1 MTQELLRLH
10 DAKVKMDGRVILDVD
25 DFVINQG
32 ERIVVLG
39 PNGSG
44 KSTLV
49 KLLTKEIEPV
59 WRETP
64 PVLFM
69 GQPDPSEE
77 TLIETVGL
85 VSTDVQ
91 ERMMVHRTVFDIVLG
106 GFFGSVGVPFH
117 IGASDEQVEQAR
129 KAIREI
135 GIPSLSER
143 DMLTLSTGRA
153 RRALIARALI
163 NEPQLI
169 ILDEPETGLDF
180 HNQILV
186 LDMVKRLSGE
196 EGISAIMNTHYPTN
210 AMSVSDEAFMMN
222 HKGRFFYGPTREV
235 LTEENISQSFDV
247 RVLVSDLVDNGRHV
261 RSIVP
266 VALTAN

>member
-32 ERIVVLG
+32 EHIVVLG

-77 TLIETVGL
+77 TLIETVRA
-85 VSTDVQ
+85 SYPPTC
-91 ERMMVHRTVFDIVLG
+91 RSSMRVHRTVFDIVPRRLLRKCRRAL
-106 GFFGSVGVPFH
+106 PH
-117 IGASDEQVEQAR
+117 RQPPTHQVDRLR

-143 DMLTLSTGRA
+143 DMLTLSTGQA

-163 NEPQLI
+163 NGPALLI
-169 ILDEPETGLDF
+169 FDEPTLGLDPEGAWNMRQSLSALAKAGHTVLVIT
-180 HNQILV
+180 HNV
-186 LDMVKRLSGE
+186 GD
-196 EGISAIMNTHYPTN
+196 IMPEFERVVMLQDAHIV
-210 AMSVSDEAFMMN
+210 AD
-222 HKGRFFYGPTREV
+222 GPKEEV
-235 LTEENISQSFDV
+235 LTTQKLRHLFGVPIT
-247 RVLVSDLVDNGRHV
+247 LVEMDGRYH
-261 RSIVP
+261 
-266 VALTAN
+266 LQ

>member
-143 DMLTLSTGRA
+143 DMLTLSTGQA

-163 NEPQLI
+163 NGPALLI
-169 ILDEPETGLDF
+169 FDEPTSGLDPEGAWNMRQSLSALAKAG
-180 HNQILV
+180 HTILV
-186 LDMVKRLSGE
+186 
-196 EGISAIMNTHYPTN
+196 ITHN
-210 AMSVSDEAFMMN
+210 VSDIMPEFDRVVMLQDA
-222 HKGRFFYGPTREV
+222 HIAADGPKEEV
-235 LTEENISQSFDV
+235 LTTQKLRHLFGVPIT
-247 RVLVSDLVDNGRHV
+247 LVETDGRYH
-261 RSIVP
+261 
-266 VALTAN
+266 LQ

>member
-10 DAKVKMDGRVILDVD
+10 DAKVKMDGRMILDVD

-143 DMLTLSTGRA
+143 DMLTLSTGQA

-163 NEPQLI
+163 NGPALLI
-169 ILDEPETGLDF
+169 FDEPTSGLDPEGAWNMRQSLSALAKAG
-180 HNQILV
+180 HTILV
-186 LDMVKRLSGE
+186 
-196 EGISAIMNTHYPTN
+196 ITHN
-210 AMSVSDEAFMMN
+210 VSDIMPEFDRVVMLQDA
-222 HKGRFFYGPTREV
+222 HIVADGPKEEV
-235 LTEENISQSFDV
+235 LTTQKLRHLFGVPIT
-247 RVLVSDLVDNGRHV
+247 LVETDGRYH
-261 RSIVP
+261 
-266 VALTAN
+266 LQ

>member
-91 ERMMVHRTVFDIVLG
+91 ERVMVHRTVFDIVLG

-143 DMLTLSTGRA
+143 DMLTLSTGQA

-163 NEPQLI
+163 NGPALLI
-169 ILDEPETGLDF
+169 FDEPTSGLDPEGAWNMRQSLSALAKAG
-180 HNQILV
+180 HTILV
-186 LDMVKRLSGE
+186 
-196 EGISAIMNTHYPTN
+196 ITHN
-210 AMSVSDEAFMMN
+210 VSDIMPEFDRVVMLQDA
-222 HKGRFFYGPTREV
+222 HIVADGPKEEV
-235 LTEENISQSFDV
+235 LTTQKLRHLFGVPIT
-247 RVLVSDLVDNGRHV
+247 LVETDGRYH
-261 RSIVP
+261 
-266 VALTAN
+266 LQ

>member
-10 DAKVKMDGRVILDVD
+10 DAKVKMDGRVSLDVD

-32 ERIVVLG
+32 EHIVVLG

-143 DMLTLSTGRA
+143 DMLTLSTGQA

-163 NEPQLI
+163 NGPALLI
-169 ILDEPETGLDF
+169 FDEPTSGLDPEGAWNMRQSLSALAKAG
-180 HNQILV
+180 HTILV
-186 LDMVKRLSGE
+186 
-196 EGISAIMNTHYPTN
+196 ITHN
-210 AMSVSDEAFMMN
+210 VSDIMPEFERVVMLQDA
-222 HKGRFFYGPTREV
+222 HIVADGPKEEV
-235 LTEENISQSFDV
+235 LTTQKLRHLIGV
-247 RVLVSDLVDNGRHV
+247 PITLVETDGRYH
-261 RSIVP
+261 
-266 VALTAN
+266 LQ

>member
-85 VSTDVQ
+85 VSIDVQ

-143 DMLTLSTGRA
+143 DMLTLSTGQA

-163 NEPQLI
+163 NGPALLI
-169 ILDEPETGLDF
+169 FDEPTSGLDPEGAWNMRQSLSALAKAG
-180 HNQILV
+180 HTILV
-186 LDMVKRLSGE
+186 
-196 EGISAIMNTHYPTN
+196 ITHN
-210 AMSVSDEAFMMN
+210 VSDIMPEFDRVVMLQDA
-222 HKGRFFYGPTREV
+222 HIVADGPKEEV
-235 LTEENISQSFDV
+235 LTTQKLRHLFGVPIT
-247 RVLVSDLVDNGRHV
+247 LVETDGRYH
-261 RSIVP
+261 
-266 VALTAN
+266 LQ

>member
-10 DAKVKMDGRVILDVD
+10 DAKVKMDGRVILAVD

-143 DMLTLSTGRA
+143 DMLTLSTGQA

-163 NEPQLI
+163 NGPALLI
-169 ILDEPETGLDF
+169 FDEPTSGLDPEGAWNMRQSLSALAKAG
-180 HNQILV
+180 HTILV
-186 LDMVKRLSGE
+186 
-196 EGISAIMNTHYPTN
+196 ITHN
-210 AMSVSDEAFMMN
+210 VSDIMPEFDRVVMLQDA
-222 HKGRFFYGPTREV
+222 HIVADGPKEEV
-235 LTEENISQSFDV
+235 LTTQKLRHLFGVPIT
-247 RVLVSDLVDNGRHV
+247 LVETDGRYH
-261 RSIVP
+261 
-266 VALTAN
+266 LQ

>member
-91 ERMMVHRTVFDIVLG
+91 ERMMVHRTVLDIVLG

-143 DMLTLSTGRA
+143 DMLTLSTGQA

-163 NEPQLI
+163 NGPALLI
-169 ILDEPETGLDF
+169 FDEPTSGLDPEGAWNMRQSLSALAKAG
-180 HNQILV
+180 HTILV
-186 LDMVKRLSGE
+186 
-196 EGISAIMNTHYPTN
+196 ITHN
-210 AMSVSDEAFMMN
+210 VSDIMPEFDRVVMLQDA
-222 HKGRFFYGPTREV
+222 HIVADGPKEEV
-235 LTEENISQSFDV
+235 LTTQKLRHLFGVPIT
-247 RVLVSDLVDNGRHV
+247 LVETDGRYH
-261 RSIVP
+261 
-266 VALTAN
+266 LQ

>member
-143 DMLTLSTGRA
+143 DMLTLSTGQA

-163 NEPQLI
+163 NGPALLI
-169 ILDEPETGLDF
+169 FDEPTSGLDPEGAWNMRQSLSALAKAG
-180 HNQILV
+180 HTILV
-186 LDMVKRLSGE
+186 
-196 EGISAIMNTHYPTN
+196 ITHN
-210 AMSVSDEAFMMN
+210 VSDTMPEFDRVVMLQDA
-222 HKGRFFYGPTREV
+222 HIVADGPKEEV
-235 LTEENISQSFDV
+235 LTTQKLRHLFGVPIT
-247 RVLVSDLVDNGRHV
+247 LVETDGRYH
-261 RSIVP
+261 
-266 VALTAN
+266 LQ

>member
-143 DMLTLSTGRA
+143 DMLTLSTGQA

-163 NEPQLI
+163 NGPALLI
-169 ILDEPETGLDF
+169 FDEPTSGLDPEGAWNMRQSLSALAKAG
-180 HNQILV
+180 HTILV
-186 LDMVKRLSGE
+186 
-196 EGISAIMNTHYPTN
+196 ITHN
-210 AMSVSDEAFMMN
+210 VSDIMPEFDRVAMLQDA
-222 HKGRFFYGPTREV
+222 HIVADGPKEEV
-235 LTEENISQSFDV
+235 LTTQKLRHLFGVPIT
-247 RVLVSDLVDNGRHV
+247 LVETDGRYH
-261 RSIVP
+261 
-266 VALTAN
+266 LQ

>member
-106 GFFGSVGVPFH
+106 GFFGRPARPFAKSASRRCPSVTCSRFP
-117 IGASDEQVEQAR
+117 
-129 KAIREI
+129 
-135 GIPSLSER
+135 R
-143 DMLTLSTGRA
+143 D
-153 RRALIARALI
+153 
-163 NEPQLI
+163 
-169 ILDEPETGLDF
+169 
-180 HNQILV
+180 
-186 LDMVKRLSGE
+186 
-196 EGISAIMNTHYPTN
+196 
-210 AMSVSDEAFMMN
+210 
-222 HKGRFFYGPTREV
+222 
-235 LTEENISQSFDV
+235 
-247 RVLVSDLVDNGRHV
+247 RHV
-261 RSIVP
+261 ARSLPARSSTVP
-266 VALTAN
+266 RC

>member
-32 ERIVVLG
+32 ECIVVLG

-143 DMLTLSTGRA
+143 DMLTLSTGQA

-163 NEPQLI
+163 NGPALLI
-169 ILDEPETGLDF
+169 FDEPTSGLDPEGAWNMRQSLSALAKAG
-180 HNQILV
+180 HTILV
-186 LDMVKRLSGE
+186 
-196 EGISAIMNTHYPTN
+196 ITHN
-210 AMSVSDEAFMMN
+210 VSDIMPEFDRVVMLQDA
-222 HKGRFFYGPTREV
+222 HIVADGPKEEV
-235 LTEENISQSFDV
+235 LTTQKLRHLFGVPIT
-247 RVLVSDLVDNGRHV
+247 LVETDGRYH
-261 RSIVP
+261 
-266 VALTAN
+266 LQ

>member
-143 DMLTLSTGRA
+143 DMLTLSTGQA

-163 NEPQLI
+163 NGPALLI
-169 ILDEPETGLDF
+169 FDEPTSGLDPEGAWNMRQSLSALAKAG
-180 HNQILV
+180 HTILV
-186 LDMVKRLSGE
+186 
-196 EGISAIMNTHYPTN
+196 ITHN
-210 AMSVSDEAFMMN
+210 VSDIMSEFDRVVMLQDA
-222 HKGRFFYGPTREV
+222 HIVADGPKEEV
-235 LTEENISQSFDV
+235 LTTQKLRHLFGVPIT
-247 RVLVSDLVDNGRHV
+247 LVETDGRYH
-261 RSIVP
+261 
-266 VALTAN
+266 LQ

>member
-143 DMLTLSTGRA
+143 DMLTLSTGQA

-163 NEPQLI
+163 NGPALLI
-169 ILDEPETGLDF
+169 FDEPTSGLDPEGAWNMRQSLSALAKAG
-180 HNQILV
+180 HTILV
-186 LDMVKRLSGE
+186 
-196 EGISAIMNTHYPTN
+196 ITHN
-210 AMSVSDEAFMMN
+210 VSDIMPEFDRVVMLQDA
-222 HKGRFFYGPTREV
+222 HIVADGPKKEV
-235 LTEENISQSFDV
+235 LTTQKLRHLFGVPIT
-247 RVLVSDLVDNGRHV
+247 LVETDGRYH
-261 RSIVP
+261 
-266 VALTAN
+266 LQ

>member
-59 WRETP
+59 CRETP

-143 DMLTLSTGRA
+143 DMLTLSTGQA

-163 NEPQLI
+163 NGPALLI
-169 ILDEPETGLDF
+169 FDEPTSGLDPEGAWNMRQSLSALAKAG
-180 HNQILV
+180 HTILV
-186 LDMVKRLSGE
+186 
-196 EGISAIMNTHYPTN
+196 ITHN
-210 AMSVSDEAFMMN
+210 VSDIMPEFDRVVMLQDA
-222 HKGRFFYGPTREV
+222 HIVADGPKEEV
-235 LTEENISQSFDV
+235 LTTQKLRHLFGVPIT
-247 RVLVSDLVDNGRHV
+247 LVETDGRYH
-261 RSIVP
+261 
-266 VALTAN
+266 LQ

>member
-143 DMLTLSTGRA
+143 DMLTLSTGQA

-163 NEPQLI
+163 NGPALLI
-169 ILDEPETGLDF
+169 FDEPTSGLDPEGAWNMRQSLSALAKAG
-180 HNQILV
+180 HTILV
-186 LDMVKRLSGE
+186 
-196 EGISAIMNTHYPTN
+196 ITHN
-210 AMSVSDEAFMMN
+210 VSDIMLQDA
-222 HKGRFFYGPTREV
+222 HIVADGPKEEV
-235 LTEENISQSFDV
+235 LTTQKLRHLFGVPIT
-247 RVLVSDLVDNGRHV
+247 LVETDGRYH
-261 RSIVP
+261 
-266 VALTAN
+266 LQ

>member
-32 ERIVVLG
+32 EHIVVLG

-69 GQPDPSEE
+69 GQSEE

-143 DMLTLSTGRA
+143 DMLTLSTGQA

-163 NEPQLI
+163 NGPALLI
-169 ILDEPETGLDF
+169 FDEPTLGLDPEGAWNMRQSLSALAKAG
-180 HNQILV
+180 HTILV
-186 LDMVKRLSGE
+186 
-196 EGISAIMNTHYPTN
+196 ITHN
-210 AMSVSDEAFMMN
+210 VSDIMPEFERVVMLQDA
-222 HKGRFFYGPTREV
+222 HIVADGPKEEV
-235 LTEENISQSFDV
+235 LTTQKLRHLFGVPIT
-247 RVLVSDLVDNGRHV
+247 LVETDGRYH
-261 RSIVP
+261 
-266 VALTAN
+266 LQ

>member
-143 DMLTLSTGRA
+143 DMLTLSTGQA

-163 NEPQLI
+163 NGPALLI
-169 ILDEPETGLDF
+169 FDEPTSGLDPEGAWNMRQSLAALAKAG
-180 HNQILV
+180 HTILV
-186 LDMVKRLSGE
+186 
-196 EGISAIMNTHYPTN
+196 ITHN
-210 AMSVSDEAFMMN
+210 VSDIMPEFDRVVMLQDA
-222 HKGRFFYGPTREV
+222 HIVADGPKEEV
-235 LTEENISQSFDV
+235 LTTQKLRHLFGVPIT
-247 RVLVSDLVDNGRHV
+247 LVETDGRYH
-261 RSIVP
+261 
-266 VALTAN
+266 LQ

>member
-106 GFFGSVGVPFH
+106 GFFGSAGVPFH

-143 DMLTLSTGRA
+143 DMLTLSTGQA

-163 NEPQLI
+163 NGPALLI
-169 ILDEPETGLDF
+169 FDEPTSGLAPEGAWNMRQSLSALAKAG
-180 HNQILV
+180 HTILV
-186 LDMVKRLSGE
+186 
-196 EGISAIMNTHYPTN
+196 ITHN
-210 AMSVSDEAFMMN
+210 VSDIMPEFDRVVMLQDA
-222 HKGRFFYGPTREV
+222 HIVADGPKEEV
-235 LTEENISQSFDV
+235 LTTQKLRHLFGVPIT
-247 RVLVSDLVDNGRHV
+247 LVETDGRYH
-261 RSIVP
+261 
-266 VALTAN
+266 LQ

>member
-32 ERIVVLG
+32 EHIVVLG

-129 KAIREI
+129 KVIREI

-143 DMLTLSTGRA
+143 DMLTLSTGQA

-163 NEPQLI
+163 NGPALLI
-169 ILDEPETGLDF
+169 FDEPTLGLDPEGAWNMRQSLSALAKAGHTVLVIT
-180 HNQILV
+180 HNV
-186 LDMVKRLSGE
+186 GD
-196 EGISAIMNTHYPTN
+196 IMPEFERVVMLQDAHIV
-210 AMSVSDEAFMMN
+210 AD
-222 HKGRFFYGPTREV
+222 GPKEEV
-235 LTEENISQSFDV
+235 LTTQKLRHLFGVPIT
-247 RVLVSDLVDNGRHV
+247 LVEMDGRYH
-261 RSIVP
+261 
-266 VALTAN
+266 LQ

>member
-143 DMLTLSTGRA
+143 DMLTLSTGQA

-163 NEPQLI
+163 NGPALLI
-169 ILDEPETGLDF
+169 FDEPTSGLDPEGVWNMRQSLSALAKAG
-180 HNQILV
+180 HTILV
-186 LDMVKRLSGE
+186 
-196 EGISAIMNTHYPTN
+196 ITHN
-210 AMSVSDEAFMMN
+210 VSDIMPEFDRVVMLQDA
-222 HKGRFFYGPTREV
+222 HIVADGPKEEV
-235 LTEENISQSFDV
+235 LTTQKLRHLFGVPIT
-247 RVLVSDLVDNGRHV
+247 LVETDGRYH
-261 RSIVP
+261 
-266 VALTAN
+266 LQ

>member
-106 GFFGSVGVPFH
+106 GFFGSVGAPFH

-143 DMLTLSTGRA
+143 DMLTLSTGQA

-163 NEPQLI
+163 NGPALLI
-169 ILDEPETGLDF
+169 FDEPTSGLDPEGAWNMRQSLSALAKAG
-180 HNQILV
+180 HTILV
-186 LDMVKRLSGE
+186 
-196 EGISAIMNTHYPTN
+196 ITHN
-210 AMSVSDEAFMMN
+210 VSDIMPEFDRVVMLQDA
-222 HKGRFFYGPTREV
+222 HIVADGPKEEV
-235 LTEENISQSFDV
+235 LTTQKLRHLFGVPIT
-247 RVLVSDLVDNGRHV
+247 LVETDGRYH
-261 RSIVP
+261 
-266 VALTAN
+266 LQ

>member
-143 DMLTLSTGRA
+143 DMLTLSTGQA
-153 RRALIARALI
+153 RRALIACALI
-163 NEPQLI
+163 NGPALLI
-169 ILDEPETGLDF
+169 FDEPTSGLDPEGAWNMRQSLSALAKAG
-180 HNQILV
+180 HTILV
-186 LDMVKRLSGE
+186 
-196 EGISAIMNTHYPTN
+196 ITHN
-210 AMSVSDEAFMMN
+210 VSDIMPEFDRVVMLQDA
-222 HKGRFFYGPTREV
+222 HIVADGPKEEV
-235 LTEENISQSFDV
+235 LTTQKLRHLFGVPIT
-247 RVLVSDLVDNGRHV
+247 LVETDGRYH
-261 RSIVP
+261 
-266 VALTAN
+266 LQ

>member
-143 DMLTLSTGRA
+143 DMLTLSTGQA

-163 NEPQLI
+163 NGPALLI
-169 ILDEPETGLDF
+169 FDEPTSGLDPEGAWNMRQSLSALAKAG
-180 HNQILV
+180 HTILV
-186 LDMVKRLSGE
+186 
-196 EGISAIMNTHYPTN
+196 ITHT
-210 AMSVSDEAFMMN
+210 VSDIMPEFDRVVMLQDA
-222 HKGRFFYGPTREV
+222 HIVADGPKEEV
-235 LTEENISQSFDV
+235 LTTQKLRHLFGVPIT
-247 RVLVSDLVDNGRHV
+247 LVETDGRYH
-261 RSIVP
+261 
-266 VALTAN
+266 LQ

>member
-143 DMLTLSTGRA
+143 DMLTLSTGQA

-163 NEPQLI
+163 NGPALLI
-169 ILDEPETGLDF
+169 FDEPTSGLDPEGAWNMRQSLSALAKAG
-180 HNQILV
+180 HTILV
-186 LDMVKRLSGE
+186 
-196 EGISAIMNTHYPTN
+196 ITHN
-210 AMSVSDEAFMMN
+210 VSDTMPEFDRVVMLQDA
-222 HKGRFFYGPTREV
+222 HIVADGPKEEV
-235 LTEENISQSFDV
+235 LTTQKLRHLFGVPIT
-247 RVLVSDLVDNGRHV
+247 LVETDGRYY
-261 RSIVP
+261 
-266 VALTAN
+266 LQ

>member
-91 ERMMVHRTVFDIVLG
+91 ERMMVHRTVFVIVLG

-143 DMLTLSTGRA
+143 DMLTLSTGQA

-163 NEPQLI
+163 NGPALLI
-169 ILDEPETGLDF
+169 FDEPTSGLDPEGAWNMRQSLSALAKAG
-180 HNQILV
+180 HTILV
-186 LDMVKRLSGE
+186 
-196 EGISAIMNTHYPTN
+196 ITHN
-210 AMSVSDEAFMMN
+210 VSDIMPEFDRVVMLQDA
-222 HKGRFFYGPTREV
+222 HIVADGPKEEV
-235 LTEENISQSFDV
+235 LTTQKLRHLFGVPIT
-247 RVLVSDLVDNGRHV
+247 LVETDGRYH
-261 RSIVP
+261 
-266 VALTAN
+266 LQ

>member
-39 PNGSG
+39 SNGSG

-135 GIPSLSER
+135 GISSLSER
-143 DMLTLSTGRA
+143 DMLTLSTGQA

-163 NEPQLI
+163 NGPALLI
-169 ILDEPETGLDF
+169 FDEPTSGLDPEGAWNMRQSLSALAKAG
-180 HNQILV
+180 HTILV
-186 LDMVKRLSGE
+186 
-196 EGISAIMNTHYPTN
+196 ITHN
-210 AMSVSDEAFMMN
+210 VSDIMPEFDRVVMLQDA
-222 HKGRFFYGPTREV
+222 HIVADGPKEEV
-235 LTEENISQSFDV
+235 LTTQKLRHLFGVPIT
-247 RVLVSDLVDNGRHV
+247 LVETDGRYH
-261 RSIVP
+261 
-266 VALTAN
+266 LQ

>member
-10 DAKVKMDGRVILDVD
+10 DAKVKMDGRIILDVD
-25 DFVINQG
+25 DFTINQG
-32 ERIVVLG
+32 EHIVMLG

-49 KLLTKEIEPV
+49 KLLMKEIEPV

-69 GQPDPSEE
+69 GEADPSAE
-77 TLIETVGL
+77 TIAQTVGL
-85 VSTDVQ
+85 VSTSVQ

-117 IGASDEQVEQAR
+117 IGASDEQVEEAR

-143 DMLTLSTGRA
+143 DMLTLSTGQM

-163 NEPQLI
+163 NGPELLI
-169 ILDEPETGLDF
+169 FDEPCLGLDPEATWNMRQSLSALAKAG
-180 HNQILV
+180 HTILV
-186 LDMVKRLSGE
+186 
-196 EGISAIMNTHYPTN
+196 ITHN
-210 AMSVSDEAFMMN
+210 VSDIMPEFDRVVMLQDA
-222 HKGRFFYGPTREV
+222 HIVADGPKDEV
-235 LTEENISQSFDV
+235 LTTQRLRRLF
-247 RVLVSDLVDNGRHV
+247 G
-261 RSIVP
+261 VP
-266 VALTAN
+266 VTLVETEGRYHLQ

>member
-32 ERIVVLG
+32 EHIVVLG

-69 GQPDPSEE
+69 GQSDPSEE

-143 DMLTLSTGRA
+143 DMLTLSTGQA

-163 NEPQLI
+163 NGPAL
-169 ILDEPETGLDF
+169 LVFDEPTSGLDPEGAWNMRQSLSALAKAG
-180 HNQILV
+180 HTILV
-186 LDMVKRLSGE
+186 
-196 EGISAIMNTHYPTN
+196 ITHN
-210 AMSVSDEAFMMN
+210 VSDIMPEFERVVMLQDA
-222 HKGRFFYGPTREV
+222 HIVADGPKEEV
-235 LTEENISQSFDV
+235 LTTQKLRHLFGVPIT
-247 RVLVSDLVDNGRHV
+247 LVETDGRYH
-261 RSIVP
+261 
-266 VALTAN
+266 LQ

>member
-69 GQPDPSEE
+69 GRPDPSEE

-143 DMLTLSTGRA
+143 DMLTLSTGQA

-163 NEPQLI
+163 NGPALLI
-169 ILDEPETGLDF
+169 FDEPTSGLDPEGAWNMRQSLSALAKAG
-180 HNQILV
+180 HTILV
-186 LDMVKRLSGE
+186 
-196 EGISAIMNTHYPTN
+196 ITHN
-210 AMSVSDEAFMMN
+210 VSDIMPEFDRVVMLQDA
-222 HKGRFFYGPTREV
+222 HIVADGPKEEV
-235 LTEENISQSFDV
+235 LTTQKLRHLFGVPIT
-247 RVLVSDLVDNGRHV
+247 LVETDGRYH
-261 RSIVP
+261 
-266 VALTAN
+266 LQ

>member
-117 IGASDEQVEQAR
+117 IGATDEQVEQAR

-143 DMLTLSTGRA
+143 DMLTLSTGQA

-163 NEPQLI
+163 NGPALLI
-169 ILDEPETGLDF
+169 FDEPTSGLDPEGAWNMRQSLSALAKAG
-180 HNQILV
+180 HTILV
-186 LDMVKRLSGE
+186 
-196 EGISAIMNTHYPTN
+196 ITHN
-210 AMSVSDEAFMMN
+210 VSDIMPEFDRVVMLQDA
-222 HKGRFFYGPTREV
+222 HIVADGPKEEV
-235 LTEENISQSFDV
+235 LTTQKLRHLFGVPIT
-247 RVLVSDLVDNGRHV
+247 LVETDGRYH
-261 RSIVP
+261 
-266 VALTAN
+266 LQ

>member
-1 MTQELLRLH
+1 MSQELLRLH

-32 ERIVVLG
+32 EHIIVLG

-143 DMLTLSTGRA
+143 DMLTLSTGQA

-163 NEPQLI
+163 NGPALLI
-169 ILDEPETGLDF
+169 FDEPTSGLDPEGAWNMRQSLSALAKAG
-180 HNQILV
+180 HTILV
-186 LDMVKRLSGE
+186 
-196 EGISAIMNTHYPTN
+196 ITHN
-210 AMSVSDEAFMMN
+210 VSDIMPEFERVVMLQDA
-222 HKGRFFYGPTREV
+222 HIVADGPKEEV
-235 LTEENISQSFDV
+235 LTTQKLRHLFGVPIT
-247 RVLVSDLVDNGRHV
+247 LVETDGRYH
-261 RSIVP
+261 
-266 VALTAN
+266 LQ

>member
-1 MTQELLRLH
+1 MAQELLRLH
-10 DAKVKMDGRVILDVD
+10 DAKVKMDGRVILDID
-25 DFVINQG
+25 DFVINKG
-32 ERIVVLG
+32 EHIVVLG

-69 GQPDPSEE
+69 GQADPSEK

-85 VSTDVQ
+85 VSTSVQ

-129 KAIREI
+129 QAIREI
-135 GIPSLSER
+135 GIPSLAER
-143 DMLTLSTGRA
+143 DMLTLSAGQA

-163 NEPQLI
+163 NGPALLI
-169 ILDEPETGLDF
+169 FDEPCLGLDPEGAWNMRQSLSALAKAG
-180 HNQILV
+180 HTILV
-186 LDMVKRLSGE
+186 ITHNVAD
-196 EGISAIMNTHYPTN
+196 IMPEFERVVMLQD
-210 AMSVSDEAFMMN
+210 ARIVAD
-222 HKGRFFYGPTREV
+222 GPTAEV
-235 LTEENISQSFDV
+235 LTTQRLRHLFGVPIT
-247 RVLVSDLVDNGRHV
+247 LVETDGRYH
-261 RSIVP
+261 
-266 VALTAN
+266 LQ

>member
-91 ERMMVHRTVFDIVLG
+91 ERMTVHRTVFDIVLG

-143 DMLTLSTGRA
+143 DMLTLSTGQA

-163 NEPQLI
+163 NGPALLI
-169 ILDEPETGLDF
+169 FDEPTSGLDPEGAWNMRQSLSALAKAG
-180 HNQILV
+180 HTILV
-186 LDMVKRLSGE
+186 
-196 EGISAIMNTHYPTN
+196 ITHN
-210 AMSVSDEAFMMN
+210 VSDIMPEFDRVVMLQDA
-222 HKGRFFYGPTREV
+222 HIVADGPKEEV
-235 LTEENISQSFDV
+235 LTTQKLRHLFGVPIT
-247 RVLVSDLVDNGRHV
+247 LVETDGRYH
-261 RSIVP
+261 
-266 VALTAN
+266 LQ

>member
-49 KLLTKEIEPV
+49 KLLTKEIGPV

-143 DMLTLSTGRA
+143 DMLTLSTGQA

-163 NEPQLI
+163 NGPALLI
-169 ILDEPETGLDF
+169 FDEPTSGLDPEGAWNMRQSLSALAKAG
-180 HNQILV
+180 HTILV
-186 LDMVKRLSGE
+186 
-196 EGISAIMNTHYPTN
+196 ITHN
-210 AMSVSDEAFMMN
+210 VSDIMPEFDRVVMLQDA
-222 HKGRFFYGPTREV
+222 HIVADGPKEEV
-235 LTEENISQSFDV
+235 LTTQKLRHLFGVPIT
-247 RVLVSDLVDNGRHV
+247 LVETDGRYH
-261 RSIVP
+261 
-266 VALTAN
+266 LQ

>member
-117 IGASDEQVEQAR
+117 IGASDEQDR
-129 KAIREI
+129 K
-135 GIPSLSER
+135 
-143 DMLTLSTGRA
+143 ST
-153 RRALIARALI
+153 
-163 NEPQLI
+163 
-169 ILDEPETGLDF
+169 
-180 HNQILV
+180 
-186 LDMVKRLSGE
+186 RLNS
-196 EGISAIMNTHYPTN
+196 SH
-210 AMSVSDEAFMMN
+210 
-222 HKGRFFYGPTREV
+222 R
-235 LTEENISQSFDV
+235 SQS
-247 RVLVSDLVDNGRHV
+247 RMPS
-261 RSIVP
+261 S
-266 VALTAN
+266 A